1 MRIMDWS
8 SDVCSSDLC
17 RGHRRSGSWP
27 APDMGGGIDDRDGV
41 ARAVGDGI
49 GDPEDLDATAFV
61 VDASRHRAMD
71 DCARAGLD
79 RQVARNCAV
88 EDETDDPMQR
98 RVASDPAIE
107 GDILLDGA
115 GACDLVVPRAHS
127 AAASLSVT
135 ATHFHLNNSVSSSP
149 LPWP

>member
-1 MRIMDWS
+1 
-8 SDVCSSDLC
+8 
-17 RGHRRSGSWP
+17 
-27 APDMGGGIDDRDGV
+27 MGGGIDDRDGV

-88 EDETDDPMQR
+88 EDETDAPMQR
-98 RVASDPAIE
+98 RIASDHAIE
-107 GDILLDGA
+107 GDILLRSEEHTSE
-115 GACDLVVPRAHS
+115 LQ
-127 AAASLSVT
+127 SLMRISYAV
-135 ATHFHLNNSVSSSP
+135 FCLK
-149 LPWP
+149 

>member
-1 MRIMDWS
+1 
-8 SDVCSSDLC
+8 
-17 RGHRRSGSWP
+17 
-27 APDMGGGIDDRDGV
+27 MGGGIDDRDGV

-88 EDETDDPMQR
+88 EDETDAPMQR
-98 RVASDPAIE
+98 RIDRKSTRLTPVTNAHLVCR
-107 GDILLDGA
+107 LL
-115 GACDLVVPRAHS
+115 LEKKN
-127 AAASLSVT
+127 T
-135 ATHFHLNNSVSSSP
+135 NSQ
-149 LPWP
+149 